1 MSLLD
6 KYNEAMAR
14 LRADVNDVI
23 QNDMRD
29 GIAVAMV
36 DSARIRVYEAYPN
49 PKSYKRRY
57 TLTDPSHYI
66 FNPINMG
73 IEVESPITGNPE
85 YAPPKSSGWNP
96 GYIAHIIESGEGYP
110 WFSGPPAHGVF
121 DCNSST
127 YEGSP
132 GGRPYLT
139 EGMKD
144 YVVTGKANEDLADGL
159 RARGYIVE

>member
-14 LRADVNDVI
+14 LRVDVTDVI

-36 DSARIRVYEAYPN
+36 DSARTRVYDAYS
-49 PKSYKRRY
+49 PKKYERRW
-57 TLTDPSHYI
+57 TLTDPSHYK
-66 FNPINMG
+66 FYPMNMG
-73 IEVESPITGNPE
+73 IEVESPIEGNPA

-96 GYIAHIIESGEGYP
+96 GYISHIIETGDGYP
-110 WFSGPPAHGVF
+110 WFTKGNDLNTIGP
-121 DCNSST
+121 
-127 YEGSP
+127 
-132 GGRPYLT
+132 RPYLT

-144 YVVTGKANEDLADGL
+144 YVNTGKANEDLADGL

>member
-23 QNDMRD
+23 HNDMRD

-36 DSARIRVYEAYPN
+36 DSARTRVYDAYS
-49 PKSYKRRY
+49 PKKYERRW
-57 TLTDPSHYI
+57 TLTDPSHYR
-66 FNPINMG
+66 FYPVDMG
-73 IEVESPITGNPE
+73 VEVDSPIMGNPA
-85 YAPPKSSGWNP
+85 YAPPASSGWNP
-96 GYIAHIIESGEGYP
+96 GYISHIIESGDGYP
-110 WFSGPPAHGVF
+110 WLSKGSDMDTIGP
-121 DCNSST
+121 
-127 YEGSP
+127 
-132 GGRPYLT
+132 RPYLT

-144 YVVTGKANEDLADGL
+144 YVNTGKANEDLADGL

>member
-6 KYNEAMAR
+6 KYNEAMAQ

-23 QNDMRD
+23 HNDMRD

-36 DSARIRVYEAYPN
+36 DSARTRVYDAYT
-49 PKSYKRRY
+49 PKKYERRW
-57 TLTDPSHYI
+57 TLTDPSHYQ
-66 FNPINMG
+66 FYPTDMG
-73 IEVESPITGNPE
+73 IEVESPIQGNPA
-85 YAPPKSSGWNP
+85 YAPPASSGWNP
-96 GYIAHIIESGEGYP
+96 GYISHIIQTGDGYP
-110 WFSGPPAHGVF
+110 WFRKGKDITEIGP
-121 DCNSST
+121 
-127 YEGSP
+127 
-132 GGRPYLT
+132 RPYLD